1 VRRILCIP
9 QDVSNQVMRVTAG
22 RVLEEVVS
30 DIYLMGAKPV
40 GEYEAER
47 VDNTIRDLQ
56 IDRCVF
62 CVLGCRASKRLLCMY
77 VCACSP

>member
-1 VRRILCIP
+1 
-9 QDVSNQVMRVTAG
+9 MRSTAG

-47 VDNTIRDLQ
+47 VDATIKDLQ
-56 IDRCVF
+56 IDRWVRSKCL
-62 CVLGCRASKRLLCMY
+62 LGFQGEWGNGFEGGL
-77 VCACSP
+77 VG